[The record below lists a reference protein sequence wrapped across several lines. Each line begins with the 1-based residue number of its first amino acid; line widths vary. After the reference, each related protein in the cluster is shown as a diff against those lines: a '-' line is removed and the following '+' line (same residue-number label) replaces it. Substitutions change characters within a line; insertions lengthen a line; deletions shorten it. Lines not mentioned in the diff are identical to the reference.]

1 MINIYSV
8 RCERFLCSAS
18 GKINSS
24 MKTLPA
30 DKFFNDIDFVSIV
43 DTIKGVYM
51 SDGAMSTLLDFERV
65 MDEADVYA
73 FKNWIIGELVDG
85 PIVGRY
91 NCKCVFM
98 WPYKLM
104 PNPKG
109 ALRLANIGCKVTYGK
124 GEIKVPVEVKDYE
137 DFVPGTRYPKMAKRK
152 VWFVEVVIPFELMDD
167 IKEGSIDLADQTID
181 LSEIEDAYDEDLDSS
196 MTADDTVDTQA
207 EEAQQSAPMGQGM
220 M

>member
-1 MINIYSV
+1 
-8 RCERFLCSAS
+8 
-18 GKINSS
+18 
-24 MKTLPA
+24 MKTSPA

-73 FKNWIIGELVDG
+73 FKNWIVGELVDG
-85 PIVGRY
+85 PVVGRY
-91 NCKCVFM
+91 NCKCIFM

-152 VWFVEVVIPFELMDD
+152 VWFVEIVIPFELMDD

-181 LSEIEDAYDEDLDSS
+181 LSEIDDAYDEDLDTS
-196 MTADDTVDTQA
+196 MSEDDTVETQA
-207 EEAQQSAPMGQGM
+207 DEAQAAAPLGQGM

>member
-1 MINIYSV
+1 
-8 RCERFLCSAS
+8 
-18 GKINSS
+18 
-24 MKTLPA
+24 MKTSPA

-73 FKNWIIGELVDG
+73 FKNWIVGELVDG
-85 PIVGRY
+85 PVVGRY
-91 NCKCVFM
+91 NCKCIFM

-152 VWFVEVVIPFELMDD
+152 VWFVEIVIPFELMDD

-181 LSEIEDAYDEDLDSS
+181 LSEIEDAYDEDLDTS
-196 MTADDTVDTQA
+196 MSEEDTVETQA
-207 EEAQQSAPMGQGM
+207 DEAQAAAPMGQGM

>member
-1 MINIYSV
+1 
-8 RCERFLCSAS
+8 
-18 GKINSS
+18 
-24 MKTLPA
+24 MKTSPA

-73 FKNWIIGELVDG
+73 FKNWIVGELVDG
-85 PIVGRY
+85 PVVGRY
-91 NCKCVFM
+91 NCKCIFM

-109 ALRLANIGCKVTYGK
+109 ALRLSNIGCKVTYGK

-181 LSEIEDAYDEDLDSS
+181 LSEIEDAYDEDLDTS
-196 MTADDTVDTQA
+196 MSEEDTVETQA
-207 EEAQQSAPMGQGM
+207 DEAQAAAPMGQGM

>member
-1 MINIYSV
+1 
-8 RCERFLCSAS
+8 
-18 GKINSS
+18 

-85 PIVGRY
+85 PVVGRY
-91 NCKCVFM
+91 SCKCIFM

-152 VWFVEVVIPFELMDD
+152 VWFVEIVIPFELMDD

-207 EEAQQSAPMGQGM
+207 EEAQPQAAPMGQGM

>member
-1 MINIYSV
+1 
-8 RCERFLCSAS
+8 
-18 GKINSS
+18 

-73 FKNWIIGELVDG
+73 FKNWIVGELVDG
-85 PIVGRY
+85 PVVGRY

-196 MTADDTVDTQA
+196 MTADDTVETQA
-207 EEAQQSAPMGQGM
+207 DEAQPGQVPMGQGM